1 MISGQTWQNFGRNV
15 SFRPKSVYQP
25 KSEEEVLRIL
35 DSHRGSRIRVIGR
48 LHSYSEA
55 ACCEDVLLDLQHLNT
70 VRTEQRDGR
79 DWATIGGGCQVKH
92 ALVELERQAGVT
104 LPAVGLITE
113 QSIAGAISTGTHGS
127 GKHSLSHYV
136 AEVHVAT
143 YDAASGEPVIRTINA
158 GPELQAARCSLGCL
172 GVIVSVGLWVRSQY
186 YVEEHFRR
194 YDTLADVVA
203 AEEKF
208 PLQQFFL
215 IPWRWD
221 YWVQHRREV
230 ATSGNW
236 RALIYQAYFFAVME
250 VGLHLIVLFL
260 SKLFRPRWA
269 THTFFRRLLPLTV
282 IRNWKVVG
290 KSQDMLVM
298 EHELFRHVE
307 IEVFVKRS
315 RLDNALRV
323 VRELVSYFDGDG
335 TTLSS
340 VTAARLEQ
348 LGLLDPMDVATYT
361 HCYPICVRRILPD
374 DTLISM
380 ASSDD
385 EDSYSISFNCY
396 AGPWELR
403 GFNRFSAVLT
413 RVLAS
418 LFEARPHWGKICP
431 MDAAM
436 VKSVY
441 PQIAE
446 FQRISTEFDPDAR
459 FRNDWASRL
468 LFAEQSKEA

>member
-1 MISGQTWQNFGRNV
+1 MNSAKTWQNFGRNV
-15 SFRPKSVYQP
+15 SFLPKSVYQP
-25 KSEEEVLRIL
+25 KSEEEVLQIL
-35 DSHRGSRIRVIGR
+35 DLHRGSRIRVIGR

-79 DWATIGGGCQVKH
+79 IWATIGGGCQVKH

-104 LPAVGLITE
+104 LPTVGLITE
-113 QSIAGAISTGTHGS
+113 QAIAGAISTGTHGS

-136 AEVHVAT
+136 AEVRVAT
-143 YDAASGEPVIRTINA
+143 FDVASGEPVIRTINT
-158 GPELQAARCSLGCL
+158 GPELQAVRCSLGCL
-172 GVIVSVGLWVRSQY
+172 GVIVSVGFWVRPQY
-186 YVEEHFRR
+186 CIEEHFRR
-194 YDTLADVVA
+194 YDALADVVS
-203 AEEKF
+203 AEEMF

-230 ATSGNW
+230 AISANW
-236 RALIYQAYFFAVME
+236 RTLIYQAYFFAVME
-250 VGLHLIVLFL
+250 VGLHLVVIFL
-260 SKLFRPRWA
+260 SKWFRPRWA

-282 IRNWKVVG
+282 IRHWKVVG

-307 IEVFVKRS
+307 IEIFVKRS
-315 RLDNALRV
+315 KLESALSV
-323 VRELVSYFDGDG
+323 VSELVRYFDGDSQA
-335 TTLSS
+335 LSS
-340 VTAARLEQ
+340 ATAAGLERI
-348 LGLLDPMDVATYT
+348 GLLDPTDISTYT
-361 HCYPICVRRILPD
+361 HCYPICIRRILPD
-374 DTLISM
+374 DALISM

-396 AGPWELR
+396 ARPSELR
-403 GFNRFSAVLT
+403 GFNRFSEVLT
-413 RVLAS
+413 RVAAS

-441 PQIAE
+441 PQLAE
-446 FQRISTEFDPDAR
+446 FQRISGELDPEAR
-459 FRNDWASRL
+459 FRNDWVSRL
-468 LFAEQSKEA
+468 LFDEQSKEA

>member
-1 MISGQTWQNFGRNV
+1 MINGQTWQNFGRNV
-15 SFRPKSVYQP
+15 SFRPKTIYQP

-35 DSHRGSRIRVIGR
+35 DSQRGSRIRVIGR

-55 ACCEDVLLDLQHLNT
+55 SCCEDVLLDLQHLNT
-70 VRTEQRDGR
+70 VRTEKRDDR
-79 DWATIGGGCQVKH
+79 VWATIGAGCQVKH

-113 QSIAGAISTGTHGS
+113 QAIAGAVSTGTHGS

-136 AEVHVAT
+136 AEVRVARYT
-143 YDAASGEPVIRTINA
+143 ESGEAVIRTINT

-172 GVIVSVGLWVRSQY
+172 GVIVSVGLWVRPQY
-186 YVEEHFRR
+186 CVEEHFRR
-194 YDTLADVVA
+194 YDALADVVA
-203 AEEKF
+203 AEEMY

-221 YWVQHRREV
+221 YWAQHRREV
-230 ATSGNW
+230 ANSGNW

-260 SKLFRPRWA
+260 SKWFRPRWA
-269 THTFFRRLLPLTV
+269 THTFFRRVLPLTV
-282 IRNWKVVG
+282 IRHWNVVG

-315 RLDNALRV
+315 KLDYALRV
-323 VRELVSYFDGDG
+323 VRELVCFFDGDSKALASA
-335 TTLSS
+335 TS
-340 VTAARLEQ
+340 ARLEQ
-348 LGLLDPMDVATYT
+348 LGLLDPTDVSTYT
-361 HCYPICVRRILPD
+361 HCYPICIRRILPD

-396 AGPWELR
+396 ARPSELR
-403 GFNRFSAVLT
+403 AFNRFSEVLT
-413 RVLAS
+413 RILAS

-436 VKSVY
+436 VKSIY
-441 PQIAE
+441 PQLAE
-446 FQRISTEFDPDAR
+446 FQRISAEFDPDAR

-468 LFAEQSKEA
+468 LFGEQSNEA